1 MRISQPF
8 VLKGRWLFLFVIYV
22 SEMQSDEA
30 YSARK
35 WPADRPAFDE
45 YIIIYYDLELLDLHI
60 PFSIHIHLLIR
71 SDIGIPFVYHHHQ
84 IHSVRPK
91 WINTETEILVKFT
104 EPKTKIQKQNL
115 GDIIF
120 FKYI

>member
-1 MRISQPF
+1 MDQYEKSCKYDSCEIIISTTCNSRSIIFYP
-8 VLKGRWLFLFVIYV
+8 
-22 SEMQSDEA
+22 
-30 YSARK
+30 
-35 WPADRPAFDE
+35 PT

-104 EPKTKIQKQNL
+104 EPKTKIQK
-115 GDIIF
+115 
-120 FKYI
+120 